1 MAPFSSGG
9 LRRAPPEPACWQRRR
24 VPRTRPQTDVLPP
37 GPGVPPPSRRP
48 RAGGAPPCGGARRR
62 DTALGLAAGRET
74 EREALSAARGA
85 AAGRGRG
92 AGSRVRG
99 RETVGSSNMEE
110 DVSLKF
116 RQQLLFIDENLVAED
131 VAALKFLCTDLLPFK
146 KLESVKSAVDI
157 FQLLMAEEYLNKE
170 DTFLLAE
177 LLYRIKCHSLL
188 KKLGYTK
195 EKVQECLREKGRVSP
210 YRQMLYEL
218 SENITNEM
226 LKHIIFLLQ
235 NCLPKR
241 RIIYSALD
249 LLILLEKQG
258 LLTEDNVQMLE
269 EVCMNVSPD
278 LLETVNC
285 YKRTKVPLPQQ
296 NTLPV
301 KESSLFHTGDI
312 RVFTSP
318 QETSIK
324 SVSSNINDNKA
335 TNLTQGFSEMNLELP
350 EEFSN
355 KMKSYKMD
363 GPHRGFCLII
373 NNVNFDRSLQER
385 KGSCKDAGELE
396 QVFTWLGLDVRTY
409 TDLTSWEI
417 KDLMQTW
424 QRLQDHK
431 DRDCFICCIL
441 SHGESGAIYG
451 KDEELVSI
459 RMIMS
464 HFTAKQCPQLAEKP
478 KLFFIQACQGKE
490 IQCPVYV
497 EADARIPDL
506 SSMQQSVSP
515 SESIPEE
522 ADFLLGMATI
532 DGYVSFRHIQQGAWY
547 IQALCSKLQLLV
559 PRGEDILSILTE
571 VNEDVGRRVDRL
583 GTKKQM
589 PQPAYT
595 LRRKL
600 IFPIP
605 RNPPPSQQH

>member
-1 MAPFSSGG
+1 MVGRTK
-9 LRRAPPEPACWQRRR
+9 RRTSREKKIWRRNKASI
-24 VPRTRPQTDVLPP
+24 LE
-37 GPGVPPPSRRP
+37 GERRKQEK
-48 RAGGAPPCGGARRR
+48 
-62 DTALGLAAGRET
+62 REK
-74 EREALSAARGA
+74 
-85 AAGRGRG
+85 
-92 AGSRVRG
+92 GS
-99 RETVGSSNMEE
+99 RETVGSSNMEV

-116 RQQLLFIDENLVAED
+116 RQQLLLIDENLVAED

-157 FQLLMAEEYLNKE
+157 FELLMAEEYLNEE

-177 LLYRIKCHSLL
+177 LLYRMKCHSLL
-188 KKLGYTK
+188 RKLGYTK
-195 EKVQECLREKGRVSP
+195 EKVQECLHEKGRVSP

-226 LKHIIFLLQ
+226 LKDIIFLLQ
-235 NCLPKR
+235 KCLPKR
-241 RIIYSALD
+241 RITLSALE

-258 LLTEDNVQMLE
+258 LLTENNVQMLE

-285 YKRTKVPLPQQ
+285 YKRAKVSLPQQ
-296 NTLPV
+296 ENTLPV
-301 KESSLFHTGDI
+301 KESSLSHTGDI

-335 TNLTQGFSEMNLELP
+335 ASLTHGFSEMNLELP
-350 EEFSN
+350 REFSN
-355 KMKSYKMD
+355 VENESKKMTSYKMD
-363 GPHRGFCLII
+363 GPHRGFCLVI

-396 QVFTWLGLDVRTY
+396 RVFTWLGLDVRTY

-417 KDLMQTW
+417 KDLMRTW
-424 QRLQDHK
+424 QRLPDHK

-497 EADARIPDL
+497 EPDARIPDL

-595 LRRKL
+595 LRRKF

-605 RNPPPSQQH
+605 GDPPPSQQH

>member
-1 MAPFSSGG
+1 
-9 LRRAPPEPACWQRRR
+9 
-24 VPRTRPQTDVLPP
+24 
-37 GPGVPPPSRRP
+37 
-48 RAGGAPPCGGARRR
+48 
-62 DTALGLAAGRET
+62 
-74 EREALSAARGA
+74 
-85 AAGRGRG
+85 
-92 AGSRVRG
+92 
-99 RETVGSSNMEE
+99 SNMEN
-110 DVSLKF
+110 DVSLRF
-116 RQQLLFIDENLVAED
+116 RQQLLLIDENLVAED

-146 KLESVKSAVDI
+146 KLENVKSAVDI
-157 FQLLMAEEYLNKE
+157 FQLLMAEEYLNEE

-195 EKVQECLREKGRVSP
+195 EKVQERLPEKGRVSP

-226 LKHIIFLLQ
+226 LKDIMFLLQ
-235 NCLPKR
+235 NYLPKR
-241 RIIYSALD
+241 RITLSALD

-258 LLTEDNVQMLE
+258 LLTENNVQMLE

-285 YKRTKVPLPQQ
+285 YKTAKVCNIPSFNVLWSDY
-296 NTLPV
+296 
-301 KESSLFHTGDI
+301 KHTGKSSI
-312 RVFTSP
+312 SIYLSTGKHILG
-318 QETSIK
+318 SIK
-324 SVSSNINDNKA
+324 
-335 TNLTQGFSEMNLELP
+335 LCLP
-350 EEFSN
+350 STCKGAQRFMRSIPPWFLS
-355 KMKSYKMD
+355 MTSYKMD
-363 GPHRGFCLII
+363 GPHRGFCLVI
-373 NNVNFDRSLQER
+373 NNVEFDRSLQER
-385 KGSCKDAGELE
+385 KGSCKDAEELE
-396 QVFTWLGLDVRTY
+396 RVFTWLGLDVRTY
-409 TDLTSWEI
+409 KNLTSWEI
-417 KDLMQTW
+417 KDLMRTW
-424 QRLQDHK
+424 QHLQDHK

-464 HFTAKQCPQLAEKP
+464 HFTATQCPQLVEKP

-490 IQCPVYV
+490 IQRPVYV

-506 SSMQQSVSP
+506 SSMQRSVSP

-532 DGYVSFRHIQQGAWY
+532 DGYASFRHIEQGAWY

-571 VNEDVGRRVDRL
+571 VNEDVGRRADRW

-595 LRRKL
+595 LRRKF

-605 RNPPPSQQH
+605 RDPPPS

>member
-1 MAPFSSGG
+1 
-9 LRRAPPEPACWQRRR
+9 
-24 VPRTRPQTDVLPP
+24 
-37 GPGVPPPSRRP
+37 
-48 RAGGAPPCGGARRR
+48 
-62 DTALGLAAGRET
+62 
-74 EREALSAARGA
+74 
-85 AAGRGRG
+85 
-92 AGSRVRG
+92 
-99 RETVGSSNMEE
+99 ME
-110 DVSLKF
+110 DDASLKF
-116 RQQLLFIDENLVAED
+116 RTQLLLLDENLVAED

-146 KLESVKSAVDI
+146 KLENVKSAVDI
-157 FQLLMAEEYLNKE
+157 FQLLMAEEYLNEE

-195 EKVQECLREKGRVSP
+195 EKVQECLHEKGKVSP

-218 SENITNEM
+218 SENITGDM
-226 LKHIIFLLQ
+226 LKDIIFLLQ
-235 NCLPKR
+235 NCLPRR
-241 RIIYSALD
+241 RITLSALE

-258 LLTEDNVQMLE
+258 LLTENNVQILE
-269 EVCMNVSPD
+269 DVCMNVSPD
-278 LLETVNC
+278 LLETVSC
-285 YKRTKVPLPQQ
+285 YRKAKVSLPQQ
-296 NTLPV
+296 ENTLPI

-324 SVSSNINDNKA
+324 SVGSNIDDNKA
-335 TNLTQGFSEMNLELP
+335 ANLTQGFSEMNLELP
-350 EEFSN
+350 GEFSN
-355 KMKSYKMD
+355 VENESKMTSYKMD
-363 GPHRGFCLII
+363 GPHRGFCLVI
-373 NNVNFDRSLQER
+373 NNVEFDRSLQER
-385 KGSCKDAGELE
+385 KGSCKDAEEL
-396 QVFTWLGLDVRTY
+396 QRVFTWLGLDVRTY
-409 TDLTSWEI
+409 KNLTSWEI
-417 KDLMQTW
+417 KDLMRTW
-424 QRLQDHK
+424 QHLQDHK

-464 HFTAKQCPQLAEKP
+464 HFTAKQCPQLFEKP

-490 IQCPVYV
+490 IQRPVYV
-497 EADARIPDL
+497 EADAQIPEL
-506 SSMQQSVSP
+506 PSMQQSVSP

-532 DGYVSFRHIQQGAWY
+532 DGYASFRHIQQGTWY
-547 IQALCSKLQLLV
+547 IQSLCSKLQLLV

-595 LRRKL
+595 LRRKF
-600 IFPIP
+600 IFPVP
-605 RNPPPSQQH
+605 RDPPPSQQHRGF

>member
-1 MAPFSSGG
+1 
-9 LRRAPPEPACWQRRR
+9 
-24 VPRTRPQTDVLPP
+24 
-37 GPGVPPPSRRP
+37 
-48 RAGGAPPCGGARRR
+48 
-62 DTALGLAAGRET
+62 
-74 EREALSAARGA
+74 
-85 AAGRGRG
+85 
-92 AGSRVRG
+92 
-99 RETVGSSNMEE
+99 SSNMVD

-116 RQQLLFIDENLVAED
+116 RQQLLLIDENLVAED
-131 VAALKFLCTDLLPFK
+131 VAALKFLCTDLLPFR
-146 KLESVKSAVDI
+146 KLESVKSSVDI
-157 FQLLMAEEYLNKE
+157 FQLLMAEEYLNEE

-195 EKVQECLREKGRVSP
+195 EKVQECLHEKGRVSP

-218 SENITNEM
+218 SENITKEM
-226 LKHIIFLLQ
+226 LKDIIFLLQ

-241 RIIYSALD
+241 RITLSALE

-258 LLTEDNVQMLE
+258 LVTENNVKLLE

-285 YKRTKVPLPQQ
+285 YKRVKVFHKCHSPMLSECVSKLLSILIYFLVSIYLYLANVQIYTGLTKRHLAS
-296 NTLPV
+296 TILSLSAFSA
-301 KESSLFHTGDI
+301 SSSAGEH
-312 RVFTSP
+312 
-318 QETSIK
+318 
-324 SVSSNINDNKA
+324 SS
-335 TNLTQGFSEMNLELP
+335 TFFLSFLQ
-350 EEFSN
+350 
-355 KMKSYKMD
+355 KMTSYKMD
-363 GPHRGFCLII
+363 GPHRGFCLVI
-373 NNVNFDRSLQER
+373 NNVNFNRSLDER
-385 KGSCKDAGELE
+385 KGSSKDAGELKR
-396 QVFTWLGLDVRTY
+396 VFTWLGLDVWTY
-409 TDLTSWEI
+409 TDLTSQEI
-417 KDLMQTW
+417 IDLMQTW
-424 QRLQDHK
+424 QRVQDHK

-459 RMIMS
+459 RKIMS

-490 IQCPVYV
+490 IQRPVYV

-506 SSMQQSVSP
+506 SSMQHSVSP

-595 LRRKL
+595 LRRKF

-605 RNPPPSQQH
+605 RDPPPS

>member
-1 MAPFSSGG
+1 
-9 LRRAPPEPACWQRRR
+9 L
-24 VPRTRPQTDVLPP
+24 
-37 GPGVPPPSRRP
+37 
-48 RAGGAPPCGGARRR
+48 
-62 DTALGLAAGRET
+62 
-74 EREALSAARGA
+74 LS
-85 AAGRGRG
+85 
-92 AGSRVRG
+92 G
-99 RETVGSSNMEE
+99 RETVGSSNMDD
-110 DVSLKF
+110 DVGLKF
-116 RQQLLFIDENLVAED
+116 RQQLLLIDENLVTED
-131 VAALKFLCTDLLPFK
+131 VAALKFLCTDLLPFR

-157 FQLLMAEEYLNKE
+157 FQLLMAEEYLNE
-170 DTFLLAE
+170 NDTFLLAE
-177 LLYRIKCHSLL
+177 LLYIIKCHSLL

-195 EKVQECLREKGRVSP
+195 EKVQECLHEKGRVSP
-210 YRQMLYEL
+210 YRQMLYQL

-226 LKHIIFLLQ
+226 LKDIMFLLQ

-241 RIIYSALD
+241 RTTLSALE

-258 LLTEDNVQMLE
+258 FLTENNVQMLE
-269 EVCMNVSPD
+269 EVCMKVSPD

-285 YKRTKVPLPQQ
+285 YKRAKGENFRCVSKLFSILIYLSVSIGLYLPNVQI
-296 NTLPV
+296 
-301 KESSLFHTGDI
+301 HTGLTKRHLASLI
-312 RVFTSP
+312 LSL
-318 QETSIK
+318 SAL
-324 SVSSNINDNKA
+324 SVSASA
-335 TNLTQGFSEMNLELP
+335 GEHSSSQGIFTVSHWKHQSIHLSTGMLEL
-350 EEFSN
+350 
-355 KMKSYKMD
+355 MTSYKMD
-363 GPHRGFCLII
+363 GPHRGFCLVI
-373 NNVNFDRSLQER
+373 NNVNFDRSLPER
-385 KGSCKDAGELE
+385 KGSCKDAEELE
-396 QVFTWLGLDVRTY
+396 QVFTWLGLEVKTY
-409 TDLTSWEI
+409 TDLTSQKI
-417 KDLMQTW
+417 KSLMQTW
-424 QRLQDHK
+424 QHLQDHK

-459 RMIMS
+459 RVIMS

-497 EADARIPDL
+497 EADAQVPGL

-571 VNEDVGRRVDRL
+571 VNEDVSRRVDRL

-595 LRRKL
+595 LRRKF

-605 RNPPPSQQH
+605 RDPPPS

>member
-1 MAPFSSGG
+1 MVGRTK
-9 LRRAPPEPACWQRRR
+9 RRTSREKKIWRKNTASLLEAERRK
-24 VPRTRPQTDVLPP
+24 QEK
-37 GPGVPPPSRRP
+37 
-48 RAGGAPPCGGARRR
+48 
-62 DTALGLAAGRET
+62 REK
-74 EREALSAARGA
+74 
-85 AAGRGRG
+85 
-92 AGSRVRG
+92 GS

-110 DVSLKF
+110 VVSLKF

-195 EKVQECLREKGRVSP
+195 EKVQECLHEKGRVSP

-258 LLTEDNVQMLE
+258 LLTENNVQMLE

-335 TNLTQGFSEMNLELP
+335 TNLTQGFSEINLELP

-355 KMKSYKMD
+355 VENESKKMKSYKMD

-417 KDLMQTW
+417 KDLMRTW